1 MRRVAKVRVK
11 VWGDGALFTRPEA
24 KVERVSYPIM
34 TPSAARGVLE
44 SIFWKPEFYYRIK
57 AITALKPPKFHAI
70 VRNEVQKKATINKK
84 FMKQPQDEFAEEM
97 RQLRHSLYLK
107 DVAYLIEAEIVLL
120 PATSH
125 PIEKYES
132 MFMRRV
138 TKGQCFARPYLGTR
152 EFSAQ
157 FGPVDGNET
166 LIDWTDE
173 LGPMFFDYRY
183 PKEGTVVIPYFFN
196 AHVKKGCLQIPDY
209 LDKGVNRHVCETT
222 D

>member
-1 MRRVAKVRVK
+1 MRRISRVQVK
-11 VWGDGALFTRPEA
+11 VWGDGALFTRPEG

-44 SIFWKPEFYYRIK
+44 AILWKPEFKYRICSI
-57 AITALKPPKFHAI
+57 AALTKPKFHSI
-70 VRNEVQKKATINKK
+70 VRNEVENKASISKK
-84 FMKQPQDEFAEEM
+84 FMKQPENRYTDDI

-107 DVAYLIEAEIVLL
+107 DVAYIIQAEIVLL
-120 PATSH
+120 EETSH

-132 MFMRRV
+132 MFTRRV
-138 TKGQCFARPYLGTR
+138 AKGQCFSRPYLGTR

-157 FGPVDGNET
+157 FAPVAET
-166 LIDWTDE
+166 DLAIDWTDD

-183 PKEGTVVIPYFFN
+183 PHQGSVVIPYFFN
-196 AHVKKGCLQIPDY
+196 ATVN
-209 LDKGVNRHVCETT
+209 KGVMHIPQELYKEVYRNVCEAA